1 MSYQPPGGMAAPD
14 YGRPPRKSRAGLF
27 IVLMLLLLIVV
38 LGTGA
43 WVATKVVSSIKPDN
57 STPPPA
63 PITSVAPP
71 PKLTA
76 SVKPKPSATVKT
88 VPVKPLPIT
97 PRPAIPPSDSAQLAA
112 RFVTLLN
119 ANDAKGATALGCVD
133 TKQAI
138 PTLIEQFVR
147 RPASLTVSK
156 AQVSGAGAIAVFS
169 LGGTMKGATAGGVL
183 VVEVA
188 GQPCVKSFVLRT
200 V

>member
-27 IVLMLLLLIVV
+27 IVLMLILLIVV

-43 WVATKVVSSIKPDN
+43 WVATKVVSSIKPDK

-76 SVKPKPSATVKT
+76 SVKPKPTITVKT

-97 PRPAIPPSDSAQLAA
+97 PSPAAGSPAQVAA
-112 RFVTLLN
+112 QFVARLN
-119 ANDAKGATALGCVD
+119 ANDPKGATALGCAD

-138 PTLIEQFVR
+138 PALIDQFVR
-147 RPASLTVSK
+147 PPTSLTVGKTAVGS
-156 AQVSGAGAIAVFS
+156 AGQIAVFAMN
-169 LGGTMKGATAGGVL
+169 GTTKGATVAGTL
-183 VVEVA
+183 VVEVGGRA
-188 GQPCVKSFVLRT
+188 CVKAFLVRAIG
-200 V
+200 